1 MLLEKVV
8 DQGDAN
14 KETED
19 PKCVVHVHYS
29 LQGSYVI
36 FITF

>member
-1 MLLEKVV
+1 MLLEKVE

-19 PKCVVHVHYS
+19 PKCVKHALYS
-29 LQGSYVI
+29 LWGL
-36 FITF
+36 